1 MKCYLCVY
9 RQPLID
15 DRVIRRSRAGNRRRP
30 ELKVD
35 KFLSRYKRAL
45 DVGRNAG
52 GRFYDWG
59 DDPGFF
65 AAEEFLGDVR
75 GASWGVCRPDVRSE
89 LSKGD
94 FVVFF
99 CAQQQ
104 PKKRTQWHY
113 YYIGV
118 GTVSRAVKKRRRIWT
133 VDTYEEYR
141 RFYNL
146 LIDASGQQQEVL
158 YLGWTLQLGQRRGQ
172 VKRDSRW
179 KV

>member
-1 MKCYLCVY
+1 MKCHLCVY
-9 RQPLID
+9 RQPLIE
-15 DRVIRRSRAGNRRRP
+15 DRVIRRSRAGNGRRP

-45 DVGRNAG
+45 DVGRNGG

-75 GASWGVCRPDVRSE
+75 GASWGVCRPDVRRE

-104 PKKRTQWHY
+104 PKKPTQWHY

-118 GTVSRAVKKRRRIWT
+118 VSKLSDYVRLSAERKCHP
-133 VDTYEEYR
+133 
-141 RFYNL
+141 L
-146 LIDASGQQQEVL
+146 
-158 YLGWTLQLGQRRGQ
+158 
-172 VKRDSRW
+172 
-179 KV
+179 